1 MYLFISACR
10 LRKNVLTKIKSNP
23 QRHTT
28 VSEEGT
34 MYIYKETKKMRD
46 FDIYEKMKDNDK
58 VLGHIERWIKEMK

>member
-1 MYLFISACR
+1 
-10 LRKNVLTKIKSNP
+10 LTKIKSNP

-46 FDIYEKMKDNDK
+46 FDIYEQMKDNDK
-58 VLGHIERWIKEMK
+58 VLGHIER